1 MPTKDEP
8 MRWLPTSL
16 TVLGVSLCW
25 IAPDAGA
32 GIAPCTPEISVVEE
46 IADEPGGGIEGQYV
60 MTTGDLCG
68 LQIVA
73 LAVDNDDSVGARGN
87 LSGWS
92 GTVVTDNFWDSGIVV
107 SRDDLGSGSSY
118 SFTTGPEGIGSF
130 ASFFG
135 PIAQLANLYN
145 LSAHYG
151 GPVVDD
157 STAFTATGEPIPLPD
172 DAFWFET
179 QNLAS
184 TPIAFLFDP
193 GTGATVAMKVVPEP
207 GTLSLLVLG
216 LLGLR
221 SVRRR

>member
-1 MPTKDEP
+1 

-16 TVLGVSLCW
+16 TLLGVSLCW
-25 IAPDAGA
+25 IAPDARA
-32 GIAPCTPEISVVEE
+32 GIAVCTPEISVIEE
-46 IADEPGGGIEGQYV
+46 IADEPGGGILGQYV

-73 LAVDNDDSVGARGN
+73 LAVDNDDSVGAYAN

-92 GTVVTDNFWDSGIVV
+92 GTVVTDDFWDAGIVV
-107 SRDDLGSGSSY
+107 SRDDLGSGDSY

-157 STAFTATGEPIPLPD
+157 STAFTAVGDPISLPD
-172 DAFWFET
+172 DAFQFET

-193 GTGATVAMKVVPEP
+193 RTGATVAMNVVPEP
-207 GTLSLLVLG
+207 GTLSLLGLG

>member
-1 MPTKDEP
+1 
-8 MRWLPTSL
+8 MRWLPVSL

-32 GIAPCTPEISVVEE
+32 GIAPCTPEISVIEQ

-68 LQIVA
+68 LQIIA
-73 LAVDNDDSVGARGN
+73 LAVDNDDSVAAYAN

-92 GTVVTDNFWDSGIVV
+92 GTVVTDEFWDSGIVV
-107 SRDDLGSGSSY
+107 NRDDFGSGSTW
-118 SFTTGPEGIGSF
+118 FTTGPEGIGSF

-135 PIAQLANLYN
+135 PIAQLANLYW

-157 STAFTATGEPIPLPD
+157 STAFTAVGDPIPLPE
-172 DAFWFET
+172 DAFQFET

-193 GTGATVAMKVVPEP
+193 RSGATVAMNVVPEP
-207 GTLSLLVLG
+207 GTLSLLGLG

>member
-1 MPTKDEP
+1 
-8 MRWLPTSL
+8 MRWLPASL

-32 GIAPCTPEISVVEE
+32 GIAPCTPEISVIEQ
-46 IADEPGGGIEGQYV
+46 IADDPGGGILGQYV

-73 LAVDNDDSVGARGN
+73 LAVDNDDGVAAYAN

-92 GTVVTDNFWDSGIVV
+92 GTVVTDEFWDAGISV
-107 SRDDLGSGSSY
+107 SRDDLGSGTSY

-157 STAFTATGEPIPLPD
+157 STAFTAVGDPIPLPE
-172 DAFWFET
+172 DAFQFET
-179 QNLAS
+179 RNLAS

-193 GTGATVAMKVVPEP
+193 RTGATVAMTVVPEP
-207 GTLSLLVLG
+207 GTLSLLALG

-221 SVRRR
+221 SARRR